1 MSAVETLKK
10 IQESVEMIKSDQ
22 TQRFPEAASNGDC
35 FRQGD
40 VYLTFCETIPS
51 GFIKSKQVQLQLAP
65 GTTKGS
71 RHCLDSGKGVLMYE
85 AKNGD
90 ALQGPIIKTTKERT
104 VTHPEHGNVI
114 LPPGIYNITYQR
126 AYAEELR
133 RVAD

>member
-1 MSAVETLKK
+1 MNAIETLKK
-10 IQESVEMIKSDQ
+10 IQQSVETIKSDE

-40 VYLTFCETIPS
+40 VYIEFCDSLPS
-51 GFIKSKQVQLQLAP
+51 GLKKMKQVQLQLAP

-71 RHCLDSGKGVLMYE
+71 RHCLDSADGVKMFTVN
-85 AKNGD
+85 NGSE
-90 ALQGPIIKTTKERT
+90 LQGPVIKTKKERT

-126 AYAEELR
+126 AYAEELK